1 MVTLVHVYNRWKN
14 SEISCFV
21 NGELASFGD
30 IAWFVNTSDVSEKQ
44 FKISY
49 AICKSPSRGQQTFQI
64 DIGIQYIL
72 IKKRIVY
79 IVDGYVRQWRICNG
93 LSLRFITYTPNTLIV
108 RSILSYSLQTV
119 TLAAQ
124 RETVEDAAPSK
135 EIVLHLPFKPNILCF

>member
-49 AICKSPSRGQQTFQI
+49 AICK
-64 DIGIQYIL
+64 
-72 IKKRIVY
+72 
-79 IVDGYVRQWRICNG
+79 
-93 LSLRFITYTPNTLIV
+93 
-108 RSILSYSLQTV
+108 
-119 TLAAQ
+119 
-124 RETVEDAAPSK
+124 
-135 EIVLHLPFKPNILCF
+135 